1 MKRRGNREKT
11 GGMSKTKDAGARL
24 YCWGRQRPLEA
35 PQCKG
40 YPPDHTGVNEGQH
53 YSTQN
58 HTAVTVSSFLG
69 GETGHRG
76 CVCVCVRAHA
86 GVCVSYRAHS
96 KDSLNDGEHQVEQPD
111 ADHSVKQGAE
121 SGSAGGR

>member
-1 MKRRGNREKT
+1 MKASTIAHKIILLSLFPR
-11 GGMSKTKDAGARL
+11 S
-24 YCWGRQRPLEA
+24 WGERQ
-35 PQCKG
+35 
-40 YPPDHTGVNEGQH
+40 
-53 YSTQN
+53 
-58 HTAVTVSSFLG
+58 VTVG
-69 GETGHRG
+69 V